1 MRGVKASLLATLALG
16 TSLLLAG
23 CGGGGTGGINSTP
36 TPPSSPTPPPLP
48 TPTPTPAPTPTPTP
62 APSPTPTPTPSSYDT
77 SEYRATVGAVSMNA
91 LAAYNVGAT
100 GKGIGVGVIDSG
112 VDLQSQ
118 EFGTR
123 ISSASQDVA
132 GNASIDD
139 EGGHGTAVAFTLA
152 GRRND
157 AGTHG
162 VAFDATLIVLRAD
175 RPGTCATETTDD
187 EDSGCK
193 FGTDAITRGLDAA
206 RTAGAKVVNISLGGS
221 EMPQSLK
228 DAVGR
233 ATAAGLVVVIAAGND
248 GSASPDAFTN
258 VASEALGRNQVI
270 IAGSV
275 GAGDAISTFSD
286 RAGDSATHF
295 LTAVGESVR
304 APDQTDTPY
313 LWSGTSFA
321 APQISGA
328 VALLAQAFPNL
339 TGAQIV
345 DILFKSARDA
355 GAPGVDAVYGN
366 GVLDLTRA
374 FKPLGGTTVAGSKAA
389 VSTIGNG
396 TLSAPMGDAVQ
407 GELGAVILDGY
418 SRAFAIDLAKTIARR
433 SPERSLG
440 SALQSNFRTVAVAQG
455 GMTVSMTLAP
465 RANGDVAL
473 DRTSLS
479 RADATSA
486 RAIAGMVT
494 QRLGST
500 LSFGFGFA
508 QGSSALSAQLSGQSE
523 PAFLI
528 ATTGGMGFDS
538 NVRASSAMR
547 QSIAGFGFTAGIE
560 NGDVLSQRDGDLRL
574 RDRWQRSGYN
584 RASLA
589 IDRRFGSV
597 STMVSATRMDER
609 DTVLGAR
616 FDAALGATRAVTWFV
631 DTKARFDAGNGWSLG
646 GSMRQ
651 GWTQAAVRG
660 GLSGDGLVR
669 TNAFAADIGKNGVFG
684 RDTLGLRVAQP
695 LRVASG
701 GIDLGLPT
709 YFDYASNTVTD
720 WTTQRLNLAPQG
732 RELDVEMRYG
742 VPAFGGGLD
751 TNLFWRRD
759 PGNFAALPNDYG
771 MAMRYSLGF

>member
-1 MRGVKASLLATLALG
+1 MYGVRAGLLRSAALG
-16 TSLLLAG
+16 TTVLLAA
-23 CGGGGTGGINSTP
+23 CGGGGGGGINSTP
-36 TPPSSPTPPPLP
+36 TPPAAPSPTPTPAP

-62 APSPTPTPTPSSYDT
+62 TPAPSTNDT
-77 SEYRATVGAVSMNA
+77 AEYRATVAAVSMNA

-100 GKGIGVGVIDSG
+100 GRGVNVGVIDSG
-112 VDLQSQ
+112 IDLQSQ
-118 EFGTR
+118 EFGSR
-123 ISSASQDVA
+123 VSSASQDVA

-139 EGGHGTAVAFTLA
+139 EGGHGTAVAFALA
-152 GRRND
+152 GRRNG
-157 AGTHG
+157 AGSHG

-175 RPGTCATETTDD
+175 RPGTCATASKDD
-187 EDSGCK
+187 EDTGCK
-193 FGTDAITRGLDAA
+193 FPTDAITRGLDAA

-221 EMPQSLK
+221 DMPQSLK
-228 DAVGR
+228 DAIGR
-233 ATAAGLVVVIAAGND
+233 ATAAGIVVVIAAGND
-248 GSASPDAFTN
+248 GSVNPDPFTN
-258 VASEALGRNQVI
+258 VASEAQARNQVI

-275 GAGDAISTFSD
+275 GSTDGISTFSD
-286 RAGDSATHF
+286 RAGTSAAHF

-304 APDQTDTPY
+304 APDATDTPY

-328 VALLAQAFPNL
+328 IALLAQAFPNL

-374 FKPLGGTTVAGSKAA
+374 FQPLGATSVAGSKAV
-389 VSTIGNG
+389 VSTTGNA
-396 TLSAPMGDAVQ
+396 TLSAPMGDAAQ

-433 SPERSLG
+433 SPERSLAG
-440 SALQSNFRTVAVAQG
+440 ALQSRFRTVALAQG

-465 RANGDVAL
+465 RPNGDIAL

-479 RADATSA
+479 TADATSA

-494 QRLGST
+494 QKLGST

-508 QGSSALSAQLSGQSE
+508 QGSAALSAQLSGQSE

-528 ATTGGMGFDS
+528 ANTGGLGFDS
-538 NVRASSAMR
+538 NTRASSAMR
-547 QSIAGFGFTAGIE
+547 QSVGGFGFTAGIE
-560 NGDVLSQRDGDLRL
+560 NGDVLTQRDGDLRM

-584 RASLA
+584 RASLTV
-589 IDRRFGSV
+589 DRRFGAL
-597 STMVSATRMDER
+597 STMVAATRMDER

-616 FDAALGATRAVTWFV
+616 FDAALGATRAATWFV
-631 DTKARFDAGNGWSLG
+631 DTKARFDAGSGWSIG

-651 GWTQAAVRG
+651 GWTRAAVRG

-669 TNAFAADIGKNGVFG
+669 TNAFAADIGKDGVFAH
-684 RDTLGLRVAQP
+684 DSIGLRIAQP
-695 LRVASG
+695 LRVARG

-732 RELDVEMRYG
+732 RELDVELRYG

-751 TNLFWRRD
+751 TNLFYRRD
-759 PGNFAALPNDYG
+759 PGNFAALSNDYG

>member
-1 MRGVKASLLATLALG
+1 MRRIKADLLRSAPVATG
-16 TSLLLAG
+16 LLLAA
-23 CGGGGTGGINSTP
+23 CGGGGGGINSTP
-36 TPPSSPTPPPLP
+36 TPPSVTIPAPTPP
-48 TPTPTPAPTPTPTP
+48 PAPTPTPTP
-62 APSPTPTPTPSSYDT
+62 SSNDT
-77 SEYRATVGAVSMNA
+77 TEYRATVGAVSMNA
-91 LAAYNVGAT
+91 LAAYTVGAT
-100 GKGIGVGVIDSG
+100 GKGVGVGVIDSG
-112 VDLQSQ
+112 IDLQSQ
-118 EFGTR
+118 EFGSR

-132 GNASIDD
+132 GNTSIDD

-152 GRRND
+152 GRRNGT
-157 AGTHG
+157 GTHG

-175 RPGTCATETTDD
+175 RPGTCATASKDD

-193 FGTDAITRGLDAA
+193 FGTDAIAKGLDAA
-206 RTAGAKVVNISLGGS
+206 RVAGAKVVNISLGGS
-221 EMPQSLK
+221 DMPQSLK

-248 GSASPDAFTN
+248 GSTNPDPFTN
-258 VASEALGRNQVI
+258 VASEAQGRSQVI

-275 GAGDAISTFSD
+275 GAGDGISSFSD
-286 RAGDSATHF
+286 RAGTGAAHF

-304 APDQTDTPY
+304 APDQTDTAY

-345 DILFKSARDA
+345 DILFRSARDV
-355 GAPGVDAVYGN
+355 GAPGVDSVYGN

-374 FKPLGGTTVAGSKAA
+374 FQPLGATSMAGSKAV
-389 VSTIGNG
+389 VSTSGNA

-418 SRAFAIDLAKTIARR
+418 SRPFAIDLAKTIARR

-440 SALQSNFRTVAVAQG
+440 GALQSRFRTVALAQG

-479 RADATSA
+479 TTDATSA

-494 QRLGST
+494 QRLGGN

-508 QGSSALSAQLSGQSE
+508 QGSGALSAQLSGQSE

-528 ATTGGMGFDS
+528 ANTGGMGFDS
-538 NVRASSAMR
+538 TTRASSAMR
-547 QSIAGFGFTAGIE
+547 QSVAGFGFTAGIE
-560 NGDVLSQRDGDLRL
+560 NGDVLTQRGGDVRL
-574 RDRWQRSGYN
+574 RDRWQRSAYT
-584 RASLA
+584 RALLTV
-589 IDRRFGSV
+589 DRRFGRI
-597 STMVSATRMDER
+597 STMISATRMDER

-616 FDAALGATRAVTWFV
+616 FDAALGATRAATWFV
-631 DTKARFDAGNGWSLG
+631 DAKTRFDAGAGWSVG
-646 GSMRQ
+646 GSMRK
-651 GWTQAAVRG
+651 GWTRALVRG
-660 GLSGDGLVR
+660 GLDGDGLIR
-669 TNAFAADIGKNGVFG
+669 TTAFAADICKDGVFG
-684 RDTLGLRVAQP
+684 RDSLGLRIAQP
-695 LRVASG
+695 LRVARG
-701 GIDLGLPT
+701 GVDLRLPT
-709 YFDYASNTVTD
+709 YFDYTSGTVTD

-732 RELDVEMRYG
+732 RELDVELRYG
-742 VPAFGGGLD
+742 LAAFGGGLD

-759 PGNFAALPNDYG
+759 PGNIAALPDDHG
-771 MAMRYSLGF
+771 MAVRYSLGF

>member
-1 MRGVKASLLATLALG
+1 MRRFKAGLLRSAPIATG
-16 TSLLLAG
+16 LLLAG
-23 CGGGGTGGINSTP
+23 CGGGGGGGINSTP
-36 TPPSSPTPPPLP
+36 TPPAATIPAPTP
-48 TPTPTPAPTPTPTP
+48 TPTPTPAPTP
-62 APSPTPTPTPSSYDT
+62 APTPTPSSYDT
-77 SEYRATVGAVSMNA
+77 TEYRATVGAVSMNA
-91 LAAYNVGAT
+91 LAAYRVGAT

-112 VDLQSQ
+112 IDLQSQ

-123 ISSASQDVA
+123 VASTSQDVA
-132 GNASIDD
+132 GNSSIDD

-162 VAFDATLIVLRAD
+162 VAFDSTLIVLRAD
-175 RPGTCATETTDD
+175 RPGTCATASKDD

-193 FGTDAITRGLDAA
+193 FSTDAITRGLDAA

-221 EMPQSLK
+221 DMPQSLK

-248 GSASPDAFTN
+248 GSTNPDPFTT
-258 VASEALGRNQVI
+258 VASEAQGRNQVI

-275 GAGDAISTFSD
+275 GAGDGISSFSD
-286 RAGDSATHF
+286 RAGSGAAHF

-304 APDQTDTPY
+304 APDETDTAA

-328 VALLAQAFPNL
+328 VALLAQAFPNI

-355 GAPGVDAVYGN
+355 GAPGVDSVYGN

-374 FKPLGGTTVAGSKAA
+374 FQPLGTTSVAGSKAV
-389 VSTIGNG
+389 VSTTSNAV
-396 TLSAPMGDAVQ
+396 LSAPMGDATQ

-433 SPERSLG
+433 SPDRSLG
-440 SALQSNFRTVAVAQG
+440 SALQSRLRNVALAQG

-465 RANGDVAL
+465 RGNGDVAL
-473 DRTSLS
+473 DRTTLS
-479 RADATSA
+479 TADATSA

-508 QGSSALSAQLSGQSE
+508 QGSGTLSAQLSGQSE

-528 ATTGGMGFDS
+528 ASTGNMRFDS
-538 NVRASSAMR
+538 TTRASSAIR
-547 QSIAGFGFTAGIE
+547 QSVGGFGFTAGLE
-560 NGDVLSQRDGDLRL
+560 TGDVLTQRDSTLQL
-574 RDRWQRSGYN
+574 RDRWQRSGYT

-589 IDRRFGSV
+589 VDRRFGALA
-597 STMVSATRMDER
+597 TMISAMRMDER

-616 FDAALGATRAVTWFV
+616 FDAALGATRAATWFV
-631 DTKARFDAGNGWSLG
+631 DTKARFDAGAGWSLG

-651 GWTQAAVRG
+651 GWTHAAVRG
-660 GLSGDGLVR
+660 GLDGDGLVR
-669 TNAFAADIGKNGVFG
+669 TTAFAADIGKDGVFG
-684 RDTLGLRVAQP
+684 HDSLGLRIAQP
-695 LRVASG
+695 LRVARG
-701 GIDLGLPT
+701 GVDLRLPT
-709 YFDYASNTVTD
+709 YFDYTSGAVTD

-732 RELDVEMRYG
+732 RELDVELRYG
-742 VPAFGGGLD
+742 LPAFGGGLD

-759 PGNFAALPNDYG
+759 PGNVAALPNDYG

>member
-1 MRGVKASLLATLALG
+1 MRGFKASLLGALAFG

-23 CGGGGTGGINSTP
+23 CGGGGTGGINTTP
-36 TPPSSPTPPPLP
+36 APPSSPTPPPLP
-48 TPTPTPAPTPTPTP
+48 TPAPTP
-62 APSPTPTPTPSSYDT
+62 APSPTPTPSSYDT
-77 SEYRATVGAVSMNA
+77 SEYRATVGAVSTNA
-91 LAAYNVGAT
+91 LAAYTVGAT

-112 VDLQSQ
+112 IDLQSQ
-118 EFGTR
+118 EFGSR

-132 GNASIDD
+132 GNTSIDD

-175 RPGTCATETTDD
+175 SPGTCATETTED
-187 EDSGCK
+187 EDSPCK
-193 FGTDAITRGLDAA
+193 FGTDAITRGVDAA
-206 RTAGAKVVNISLGGS
+206 RAAGAKVVNISLGGS
-221 EMPQSLK
+221 AMPQSLK
-228 DAVGR
+228 DAIGR
-233 ATAAGLVVVIAAGND
+233 ATTAGLVVVIAAGND
-248 GSASPDAFTN
+248 GSADPDPFTN
-258 VASEALGRNQVI
+258 VASETQARNQVI

-286 RAGDSATHF
+286 RAGSGAAHF

-304 APDQTDTPY
+304 APDQTDTAY

-339 TGAQIV
+339 SGAQIV

-374 FKPLGGTTVAGSKAA
+374 FQPLGGTTVAGSKAT
-389 VSTIGNG
+389 VSTTGNA

-440 SALQSNFRTVAVAQG
+440 GALQSNFRTVALAQG
-455 GMTVSMTLAP
+455 DMTVSMTLAP
-465 RANGDVAL
+465 RPNGDVAL

-508 QGSSALSAQLSGQSE
+508 QGSNALGAQLSGQSE

-528 ATTGGMGFDS
+528 ANTGGMGFDS
-538 NVRASSAMR
+538 STRASSAMR

-589 IDRRFGSV
+589 IDRRFGGL

-616 FDAALGATRAVTWFV
+616 FDAALGATRAATWFV
-631 DTKARFDAGNGWSLG
+631 DAKARFDAGNGWSLG

-651 GWTQAAVRG
+651 GWTRAAVRG

-669 TNAFAADIGKNGVFG
+669 TNAFAADIGKDGVLG
-684 RDTLGLRVAQP
+684 HDSLGLRVAQP
-695 LRVASG
+695 LRVARG

-709 YFDYASNTVTD
+709 YFDYTSNTVTD

>member
-1 MRGVKASLLATLALG
+1 MRRIKADLLRSATLATG
-16 TSLLLAG
+16 FLLAA
-23 CGGGGTGGINSTP
+23 CGGGGGGGINSTP
-36 TPPSSPTPPPLP
+36 TLPAAIVP

-62 APSPTPTPTPSSYDT
+62 TPTPAPTPTPSSNDT
-77 SEYRATVGAVSMNA
+77 AEYRATVGAVSMNA

-100 GKGIGVGVIDSG
+100 GKGVNVGVIDSG
-112 VDLQSQ
+112 IDLQSQ

-123 ISSASQDVA
+123 VSSASQDVA

-139 EGGHGTAVAFTLA
+139 EGGHGTAVAFALA
-152 GRRND
+152 GRRNG
-157 AGTHG
+157 AGSHG

-175 RPGTCATETTDD
+175 RPGTCATASKDD

-206 RTAGAKVVNISLGGS
+206 RVAGAKVVNISLGGS
-221 EMPQSLK
+221 DMPQSLK

-248 GSASPDAFTN
+248 GSANPDPFTN
-258 VASEALGRNQVI
+258 VANEAQGRNQVI

-286 RAGDSATHF
+286 RAGSGAAHF

-304 APDQTDTPY
+304 APDQTDTAY

-374 FKPLGGTTVAGSKAA
+374 FQPIGTTSVAGSKAI
-389 VSTIGNG
+389 VSTTTNA
-396 TLSAPMGDAVQ
+396 TLSAPMGDATQ

-440 SALQSNFRTVAVAQG
+440 GALQSRFRTVALAQG

-465 RANGDVAL
+465 RANGDVAV
-473 DRTSLS
+473 DRTTLS
-479 RADATSA
+479 TADATSA

-494 QRLGST
+494 QTLGST

-508 QGSSALSAQLSGQSE
+508 QGSGALSAQLSGQSE

-528 ATTGGMGFDS
+528 ANTGGLGFDS
-538 NVRASSAMR
+538 TTRASSAMR

-560 NGDVLSQRDGDLRL
+560 SGDVLSQRDGDLRL
-574 RDRWQRSGYN
+574 RDRWQRSGYT
-584 RASLA
+584 RISLA
-589 IDRRFGSV
+589 VDRRFGGL

-616 FDAALGATRAVTWFV
+616 FDAALGATRAATWFV
-631 DTKARFDAGNGWSLG
+631 DAKARFDAGAGWSIG

-660 GLSGDGLVR
+660 GLGGDGLIR
-669 TNAFAADIGKNGVFG
+669 TDAFAADVGKDGIFG
-684 RDTLGLRVAQP
+684 HDSLGLRIAQP
-695 LRVASG
+695 LRVARG
-701 GIDLGLPT
+701 GVDLRLPT
-709 YFDYASNTVTD
+709 YFEYASGTVTD

-732 RELDVEMRYG
+732 RELDVELHYG
-742 VPAFGGGLD
+742 RPAFGGGLD
-751 TNLFWRRD
+751 TNLFYRRD

>member
-1 MRGVKASLLATLALG
+1 MRHIKAGLLRSASVATGLFLA
-16 TSLLLAG
+16 A
-23 CGGGGTGGINSTP
+23 CGGGGGGGINSTP
-36 TPPSSPTPPPLP
+36 TPPSAAVPAPTPTP
-48 TPTPTPAPTPTPTP
+48 TPTPTPAP
-62 APSPTPTPTPSSYDT
+62 APTPTPTASNDT
-77 SEYRATVGAVSMNA
+77 AEYRATVGAVSMNA

-112 VDLQSQ
+112 IDLQSQ

-123 ISSASQDVA
+123 ISSASQAVA
-132 GNASIDD
+132 GNSSIDD

-152 GRRND
+152 GRRNG

-162 VAFDATLIVLRAD
+162 VAFDSTLIVLRAD
-175 RPGTCATETTDD
+175 RPGTCATAAKDD
-187 EDSGCK
+187 AESGCK
-193 FGTDAITRGLDAA
+193 FGTDAITKGLDAA
-206 RTAGAKVVNISLGGS
+206 RVAGAKVVNISLGGS
-221 EMPQSLK
+221 DMPQSLK

-248 GSASPDAFTN
+248 GSTNPDPFTN
-258 VASEALGRNQVI
+258 VASEAQGRNQVI

-275 GAGDAISTFSD
+275 GAGDGISSFSD
-286 RAGDSATHF
+286 RAGTGAAHF

-304 APDQTDTPY
+304 APDQTDTAA

-374 FKPLGGTTVAGSKAA
+374 FQPLGTTSVAGSKSV
-389 VSTIGNG
+389 VSTTSNA
-396 TLSAPMGDAVQ
+396 TLSAPMGDATQ

-433 SPERSLG
+433 SPDRSLG
-440 SALQSNFRTVAVAQG
+440 SALQSRFRNVALAQG

-465 RANGDVAL
+465 RSNGDVAL
-473 DRTSLS
+473 DRTALS
-479 RADATSA
+479 TADATGA

-494 QRLGST
+494 QKLGST
-500 LSFGFGFA
+500 LSFGVGFA
-508 QGSSALSAQLSGQSE
+508 QGSGALGAQLSGQSE

-528 ATTGGMGFDS
+528 ANTGSMGFDS
-538 NVRASSAMR
+538 TTRASSAIR
-547 QSIAGFGFTAGIE
+547 RSLGGFGFTAGLE
-560 NGDVLSQRDGDLRL
+560 TGDVLTQRDGELRL
-574 RDRWQRSGYN
+574 RDRWQRSSYT
-584 RASLA
+584 RTSLTV
-589 IDRRFGSV
+589 DRRFGALA
-597 STMVSATRMDER
+597 TMLSATRMDER

-616 FDAALGATRAVTWFV
+616 FDAALGATRAATWFV
-631 DTKARFDAGNGWSLG
+631 DTKARFDAGRGWSVG

-651 GWTQAAVRG
+651 GWTRAAVRG
-660 GLSGDGLVR
+660 GLAGDGLVR
-669 TNAFAADIGKNGVFG
+669 TTAFAADIGKDGVFG
-684 RDTLGLRVAQP
+684 HDSLGLRIAQP
-695 LRVASG
+695 LRVARG
-701 GIDLGLPT
+701 GVDLRLPT
-709 YFDYASNTVTD
+709 YFDYASDTVTD

-732 RELDVEMRYG
+732 RELDVELRYAL
-742 VPAFGGGLD
+742 PAFGGGLD
-751 TNLFWRRD
+751 TNLFFRRD
-759 PGNFAALPNDYG
+759 PGNIAALPDDHG
-771 MAMRYSLGF
+771 MAVRYSLGF

>member
-1 MRGVKASLLATLALG
+1 MRRFKAGLLRSAPIAAG
-16 TSLLLAG
+16 LLLAG
-23 CGGGGTGGINSTP
+23 CGGGGGGINSTP
-36 TPPSSPTPPPLP
+36 TPPSATIPAPTP
-48 TPTPTPAPTPTPTP
+48 TPTPTPAPAP
-62 APSPTPTPTPSSYDT
+62 APTPTPSSYDT
-77 SEYRATVGAVSMNA
+77 AEYRATVGAVSMNA
-91 LAAYNVGAT
+91 LAAYRVGAT

-112 VDLQSQ
+112 IDLQSQ

-123 ISSASQDVA
+123 VSSASQAVA
-132 GNASIDD
+132 GNSSIDD

-162 VAFDATLIVLRAD
+162 VAFDSTLIVMRAD
-175 RPGTCATETTDD
+175 RPGTCATASKDD

-221 EMPQSLK
+221 DMPQSLK

-248 GSASPDAFTN
+248 GSTNPDPFTN
-258 VASEALGRNQVI
+258 VASEAQGRNQVI

-275 GAGDAISTFSD
+275 GAGDGISSFSD
-286 RAGDSATHF
+286 RAGTGAAHF

-304 APDQTDTPY
+304 APDQTDTAA

-345 DILFKSARDA
+345 DVLFKSARDA

-374 FKPLGGTTVAGSKAA
+374 FQPLGTTSVAGSKAV
-389 VSTIGNG
+389 VSTTSNA
-396 TLSAPMGDAVQ
+396 TLSAPMGDATQ

-433 SPERSLG
+433 SPDRSLG
-440 SALQSNFRTVAVAQG
+440 SALQSRFRNVALAQR

-465 RANGDVAL
+465 RSNGDVAL
-473 DRTSLS
+473 DRTTLS
-479 RADATSA
+479 TTDATSA

-494 QRLGST
+494 QKLGST

-508 QGSSALSAQLSGQSE
+508 QGSGTLSAQLSGQSE

-528 ATTGGMGFDS
+528 ASTGNMGFDS
-538 NVRASSAMR
+538 TTRASSAIR
-547 QSIAGFGFTAGIE
+547 QSVGGFGFTAGLE
-560 NGDVLSQRDGDLRL
+560 NGDVLTQRDSTLQL
-574 RDRWQRSGYN
+574 RDRWQRSGYT

-589 IDRRFGSV
+589 VDRRFGALA
-597 STMVSATRMDER
+597 TMISATRMDER

-616 FDAALGATRAVTWFV
+616 FDAALGATRAATWFV
-631 DTKARFDAGNGWSLG
+631 DTKARFDAGSGWSLG

-660 GLSGDGLVR
+660 GLAGDGLVR
-669 TNAFAADIGKNGVFG
+669 TTAFAADIGKDGVFG
-684 RDTLGLRVAQP
+684 HDSLGFRIAQP
-695 LRVASG
+695 LRVARG
-701 GIDLGLPT
+701 GVDLRLPT
-709 YFDYASNTVTD
+709 YFDYTSGTVTD

-732 RELDVEMRYG
+732 RELDVELRYG
-742 VPAFGGGLD
+742 LPAFGGGLD
-751 TNLFWRRD
+751 TNLFFRRD
-759 PGNFAALPNDYG
+759 PGNVAALPNDYG
-771 MAMRYSLGF
+771 MAMRYSVGF

>member
-1 MRGVKASLLATLALG
+1 MRRIKADLLRSATLATG
-16 TSLLLAG
+16 LLLAA
-23 CGGGGTGGINSTP
+23 CGGGGGGGINSTP
-36 TPPSSPTPPPLP
+36 TPPAAP

-62 APSPTPTPTPSSYDT
+62 TPAPTPTPTPTPSSNDT
-77 SEYRATVGAVSMNA
+77 SEYRSTVGAVSMNA

-112 VDLQSQ
+112 IDLQSQ

-123 ISSASQDVA
+123 VSSASQDVA

-139 EGGHGTAVAFTLA
+139 ESGHGTAVAFALA
-152 GRRND
+152 GRRNG
-157 AGTHG
+157 AGSHG
-162 VAFDATLIVLRAD
+162 VAFDATLVVLRAD
-175 RPGTCATETTDD
+175 RPGTCATAAKDD
-187 EDSGCK
+187 EDTGCK
-193 FGTDAITRGLDAA
+193 FGTDAITRGLDVA

-228 DAVGR
+228 DAIGR

-248 GSASPDAFTN
+248 GSVNPDPFTN
-258 VASEALGRNQVI
+258 VAGEAQGRNQVI

-275 GAGDAISTFSD
+275 GSADGISTFSD
-286 RAGDSATHF
+286 RAGTGAAHF
-295 LTAVGESVR
+295 LTAVGEGVR
-304 APDQTDTPY
+304 APDATDTAY
-313 LWSGTSFA
+313 FWSGTSFA

-345 DILFKSARDA
+345 DILFKSARDV
-355 GAPGVDAVYGN
+355 GAPGIDAVYGN

-374 FKPLGGTTVAGSKAA
+374 FKPLGATSVAGSKAV
-389 VSTIGNG
+389 VSTSENA
-396 TLSAPMGDAVQ
+396 TLSAPMGDAAQ

-418 SRAFAIDLAKTIARR
+418 NRAFAIDLAKTIARR

-440 SALQSNFRTVAVAQG
+440 GALQSRFRNVALAQG

-473 DRTSLS
+473 DRTALS
-479 RADATSA
+479 SADATSA

-494 QRLGST
+494 QKLGST

-508 QGSSALSAQLSGQSE
+508 QGSGALSAQLSGQSE

-528 ATTGGMGFDS
+528 ANTGGMGFDS
-538 NVRASSAMR
+538 STRASSAMR
-547 QSIAGFGFTAGIE
+547 QSVAGFGFTAGIE
-560 NGDVLSQRDGDLRL
+560 NGDVLTQRDGGDGGGVRL
-574 RDRWQRSGYN
+574 RDRWRRSGYT
-584 RASLA
+584 RASLTM
-589 IDRRFGSV
+589 DRRFGAL
-597 STMVSATRMDER
+597 STMVAATRMDER

-616 FDAALGATRAVTWFV
+616 FDAALGAARAATWFV
-631 DTKARFDAGNGWSLG
+631 DTKARFDAGAGWSIG

-660 GLSGDGLVR
+660 GLSGNGLVR
-669 TNAFAADIGKNGVFG
+669 TNAFAADIGKDGVFG
-684 RDTLGLRVAQP
+684 HDTVGLRIAQP
-695 LRVASG
+695 LRVARG

-709 YFDYASNTVTD
+709 YFDYISNTVTD

-742 VPAFGGGLD
+742 VPALGGGLD
-751 TNLFWRRD
+751 TNLFFRRD

>member
-1 MRGVKASLLATLALG
+1 
-16 TSLLLAG
+16 
-23 CGGGGTGGINSTP
+23 
-36 TPPSSPTPPPLP
+36 
-48 TPTPTPAPTPTPTP
+48 
-62 APSPTPTPTPSSYDT
+62 
-77 SEYRATVGAVSMNA
+77 MNA
-91 LAAYNVGAT
+91 LAAYTVGAT

-112 VDLQSQ
+112 IDLQSQ
-118 EFGTR
+118 EFGSR

-132 GNASIDD
+132 GNTSIDD

-152 GRRND
+152 GRRNGT
-157 AGTHG
+157 GTHG

-175 RPGTCATETTDD
+175 RPGTCATASKDD

-193 FGTDAITRGLDAA
+193 FGTDAIAKGLDAA
-206 RTAGAKVVNISLGGS
+206 RVAGAKVVNISLGGS
-221 EMPQSLK
+221 DMPQSLK

-248 GSASPDAFTN
+248 GSTNPDPFTN
-258 VASEALGRNQVI
+258 VASEAQGRNQVI
-270 IAGSV
+270 IAGSI
-275 GAGDAISTFSD
+275 GAGDGISSFSD
-286 RAGDSATHF
+286 RAGTGAAHF

-304 APDQTDTPY
+304 APDQTDTAY

-345 DILFKSARDA
+345 DILFKSARDV
-355 GAPGVDAVYGN
+355 GAPGVDSVYGN

-374 FKPLGGTTVAGSKAA
+374 FQPLGATSMAGSKAV
-389 VSTIGNG
+389 VSTSGNA

-418 SRAFAIDLAKTIARR
+418 SRPFAIDLAKTIARR

-440 SALQSNFRTVAVAQG
+440 GALQSRFRTVALAQG

-465 RANGDVAL
+465 RANGDVVL

-479 RADATSA
+479 ATDATSA

-494 QRLGST
+494 QRLGGN

-508 QGSSALSAQLSGQSE
+508 QGSGALSAQLSNQSE

-528 ATTGGMGFDS
+528 ANTGGIGFDS
-538 NVRASSAMR
+538 TTRASSAMR
-547 QSIAGFGFTAGIE
+547 QSVAGFGFTAGIE
-560 NGDVLSQRDGDLRL
+560 NGDVLTQRGGDVRL
-574 RDRWQRSGYN
+574 RDRWQRSAYT
-584 RASLA
+584 RASLTV
-589 IDRRFGSV
+589 DRRFGRV
-597 STMVSATRMDER
+597 STMISATRMDER

-616 FDAALGATRAVTWFV
+616 FDAALGATRAATWFV
-631 DTKARFDAGNGWSLG
+631 DAKTRFDAGAGWSVG
-646 GSMRQ
+646 GSMRK
-651 GWTQAAVRG
+651 GWTRALVRSG
-660 GLSGDGLVR
+660 FDGDGLIR
-669 TNAFAADIGKNGVFG
+669 TTAFAADIGKDGVFG
-684 RDTLGLRVAQP
+684 RDSLGLRIAQP
-695 LRVASG
+695 LRVARG
-701 GIDLGLPT
+701 GVDLRLPT
-709 YFDYASNTVTD
+709 YFDYSSGTVTD

-732 RELDVEMRYG
+732 RELDVELRYG
-742 VPAFGGGLD
+742 LPAFGGGLD

-759 PGNFAALPNDYG
+759 PGNIAALPDDHG
-771 MAMRYSLGF
+771 MAVRYSLGF

>member
-1 MRGVKASLLATLALG
+1 MYGVKAGLMRSAALGTLSLLAA
-16 TSLLLAG
+16 
-23 CGGGGTGGINSTP
+23 CGGGGGGINSTP
-36 TPPSSPTPPPLP
+36 APPTAVAPTPTP
-48 TPTPTPAPTPTPTP
+48 TPTPTPAP
-62 APSPTPTPTPSSYDT
+62 APTPTPTPSTSDT

-91 LAAYNVGAT
+91 LAAYTVGAT
-100 GKGIGVGVIDSG
+100 GRGVGVGVIDSG
-112 VDLQSQ
+112 IDLQSQ

-123 ISSASQDVA
+123 ISSASQSVA
-132 GNASIDD
+132 GNDTIDD

-152 GRRND
+152 GRRNG
-157 AGTHG
+157 AGSQG

-175 RPGTCATETTDD
+175 RPGSCATATKDD
-187 EDSGCK
+187 ESTGCK
-193 FGTDAITRGLDAA
+193 FGTDAIGRGVDAA
-206 RTAGAKVVNISLGGS
+206 RVAGAKVVNISLGGS

-228 DAVGR
+228 DAIGR

-248 GSASPDAFTN
+248 GSANPDPFTN
-258 VASEALGRNQVI
+258 VAGEAVARNQVI

-286 RAGDSATHF
+286 RAGTGAAHF

-304 APDQTDTPY
+304 APDQTDTAY

-345 DILFKSARDA
+345 DILFRSARDA
-355 GAPGVDAVYGN
+355 GAAGVDAVYGN

-374 FKPLGGTTVAGSKAA
+374 FQPLGATSVAGSKVA
-389 VSTIGNG
+389 VSVTSNAA
-396 TLSAPMGDAVQ
+396 LSAPMGDAAQ

-418 SRAFAIDLAKTIARR
+418 SRAFAIDLARTIARR
-433 SPERSLG
+433 SPDRTLG
-440 SALQSNFRTVAVAQG
+440 GALQSRFRTVALAQG

-473 DRTSLS
+473 DRTALS
-479 RADATSA
+479 SADATSA

-494 QRLGST
+494 QKLGST

-508 QGSSALSAQLSGQSE
+508 QGSGALSAQLSGQSE

-528 ATTGGMGFDS
+528 ANTGGMGFDA
-538 NVRASSAMR
+538 NTRAASAMR
-547 QSIAGFGFTAGIE
+547 QSFGGFGFTAGIE
-560 NGDVLSQRDGDLRL
+560 NGDVLSQRNDARL

-589 IDRRFGSV
+589 IDRRFGALAA
-597 STMVSATRMDER
+597 MVSATRMDER

-616 FDAALGATRAVTWFV
+616 FDAALGATRAATWFV
-631 DTKARFDAGNGWSLG
+631 GTKARFDAGAGWSIG

-651 GWTQAAVRG
+651 GWTRAAVRG

-684 RDTLGLRVAQP
+684 HDSVGFRMAQP
-695 LRVASG
+695 LRVAHG

-709 YFDYASNTVTD
+709 YFDYTSGSVTD

-732 RELDVEMRYG
+732 RELDVELRYG

-751 TNLFWRRD
+751 TNLFFRRD

>member
-1 MRGVKASLLATLALG
+1 MRGVKASLLATLAFG

-112 VDLQSQ
+112 IDLQSQ

-275 GAGDAISTFSD
+275 GAGDTISTFSD

-304 APDQTDTPY
+304 APDQADTPF

-374 FKPLGGTTVAGSKAA
+374 FQPLGGTTVAGSKAA

-508 QGSSALSAQLSGQSE
+508 QGSGALSAQLSGQSE

-560 NGDVLSQRDGDLRL
+560 NGDVLSQRDGELRL

-684 RDTLGLRVAQP
+684 HDTLGLRVAQP

>member
-1 MRGVKASLLATLALG
+1 MRGTKAGLLRTAAVASG
-16 TSLLLAG
+16 LLLAA
-23 CGGGGTGGINSTP
+23 CGGGGGGGINSTP
-36 TPPSSPTPPPLP
+36 APPTVSTPTPTPLP
-48 TPTPTPAPTPTPTP
+48 TPAPSPAPTPAPTPTPTP
-62 APSPTPTPTPSSYDT
+62 SSNDT

-100 GKGIGVGVIDSG
+100 GRGIGVGVIDSG
-112 VDLQSQ
+112 IDLQSQ

-123 ISSASQDVA
+123 VSSASQDVA
-132 GNASIDD
+132 GNSSIDD

-152 GRRND
+152 GRRNG
-157 AGTHG
+157 AGSHG

-175 RPGTCATETTDD
+175 RPGTCATASKDD
-187 EDSGCK
+187 DDSGCK
-193 FGTDAITRGLDAA
+193 FGTDAITRGVDAA

-228 DAVGR
+228 DAIGR

-248 GSASPDAFTN
+248 GSVNPDPFTN
-258 VASEALGRNQVI
+258 VAGEAQGRNQVI

-275 GAGDAISTFSD
+275 GASDGISTFSD
-286 RAGDSATHF
+286 RAGTGAAHF

-304 APDQTDTPY
+304 APDATDTAY

-345 DILFKSARDA
+345 DILFRSARDA

-374 FKPLGGTTVAGSKAA
+374 FQPLGTTSIAGSKAV
-389 VSTIGNG
+389 VSTISNAS
-396 TLSAPMGDAVQ
+396 LSAPMGDATQ

-440 SALQSNFRTVAVAQG
+440 SALQSRFRTVALAQG

-465 RANGDVAL
+465 RANGDIAL

-479 RADATSA
+479 SSDAISA

-494 QRLGST
+494 QKLGST

-528 ATTGGMGFDS
+528 ANPGGIGFDS
-538 NVRASSAMR
+538 TTRASSAMR
-547 QSIAGFGFTAGIE
+547 QSFGGFGFTFGIE
-560 NGDVLSQRDGDLRL
+560 NGDVVTQRDSDLRL

-584 RASLA
+584 RVSLA
-589 IDRRFGSV
+589 VDRRFGAL
-597 STMVSATRMDER
+597 STMVAATRMDER

-616 FDAALGATRAVTWFV
+616 FDAALGGTRAATWFV
-631 DTKARFDAGNGWSLG
+631 DTKARFDAGSGWSIG

-651 GWTQAAVRG
+651 GRTRAAVRG

-669 TNAFAADIGKNGVFG
+669 TNAFAADIGKDGVFG
-684 RDTLGLRVAQP
+684 HDTLGLRVAQP
-695 LRVASG
+695 LRVARG

-709 YFDYASNTVTD
+709 YYDYTSGTVTN

-732 RELDVEMRYG
+732 RELDVELRYG
-742 VPAFGGGLD
+742 VPALGGGLD
-751 TNLFWRRD
+751 TNLFFRRD

>member
-1 MRGVKASLLATLALG
+1 MRRIKADLLRSATMG
-16 TSLLLAG
+16 TGLLLAA
-23 CGGGGTGGINSTP
+23 CGGGGGGGINSTP
-36 TPPSSPTPPPLP
+36 TPPSTSLPTPAPTP
-48 TPTPTPAPTPTPTP
+48 TPTPTPAPTPTP
-62 APSPTPTPTPSSYDT
+62 SSNDT
-77 SEYRATVGAVSMNA
+77 GEYRATVGAVSMNA

-112 VDLQSQ
+112 IDLQSQ

-123 ISSASQDVA
+123 ISSGSQDVA

-152 GRRND
+152 GRRNG
-157 AGTHG
+157 AGSQG

-175 RPGTCATETTDD
+175 RPGTCATASKDD
-187 EDSGCK
+187 ESTGCK
-193 FGTDAITRGLDAA
+193 FPTDAITRGVDAA
-206 RTAGAKVVNISLGGS
+206 RVAGAKVVNISLGGS

-228 DAVGR
+228 DAIGR
-233 ATAAGLVVVIAAGND
+233 ATSAGLVVVIAAGND
-248 GSASPDAFTN
+248 GSVNPDPFTN
-258 VASEALGRNQVI
+258 VAGDAQARNQVI

-275 GAGDAISTFSD
+275 GSSDGISSFSD
-286 RAGDSATHF
+286 RAGTGAAHF
-295 LTAVGESVR
+295 LTAIGENVR
-304 APDQTDTPY
+304 APDQNDTAY

-345 DILFKSARDA
+345 DILFKSARDV
-355 GAPGVDAVYGN
+355 GAPGIDSVYGN

-374 FKPLGGTTVAGSKAA
+374 FQPLGATLMAGSKAL
-389 VSTIGNG
+389 VSTSGNA
-396 TLSAPMGDAVQ
+396 TLSAAMGDAVQ

-418 SRAFAIDLAKTIARR
+418 SRAFAIDLAKTIAKR
-433 SPERSLG
+433 SPDRALG
-440 SALQSNFRTVAVAQG
+440 GALQSHLRTVALAQG
-455 GMTVSMTLAP
+455 NMTVSMTLAP
-465 RANGDVAL
+465 RSNGDVAL

-479 RADATSA
+479 RADASGA

-494 QRLGST
+494 QKLGST

-508 QGSSALSAQLSGQSE
+508 QGSGALSAQLSGQSE

-528 ATTGGMGFDS
+528 ANAGSMGFDS
-538 NVRASSAMR
+538 TTRASSAMR
-547 QSIAGFGFTAGIE
+547 QSFGGFGFTAGIE
-560 NGDVLSQRDGDLRL
+560 NGDVLTQRGDDLRL

-589 IDRRFGSV
+589 IDRRFGGLATIV
-597 STMVSATRMDER
+597 AATRMDER

-616 FDAALGATRAVTWFV
+616 FDAALGATRAATWFL
-631 DTKARFDAGNGWSLG
+631 DTKARFDAGAGWSIG

-651 GWTQAAVRG
+651 GWTRAAVRG

-669 TNAFAADIGKNGVFG
+669 TNAFAADIGKDGVFG
-684 RDTLGLRVAQP
+684 HDSIGLRIAQP
-695 LRVASG
+695 LRVARG

-709 YFDYASNTVTD
+709 YFDYISGSVTD

-732 RELDVEMRYG
+732 REVDVEARYG
-742 VPAFGGGLD
+742 MPVFGGGLD

>member
-1 MRGVKASLLATLALG
+1 MRGFKASLLGALAFG

-23 CGGGGTGGINSTP
+23 CGGGGTGGINTTP
-36 TPPSSPTPPPLP
+36 TPPSSPTPPPL
-48 TPTPTPAPTPTPTP
+48 PTP

-77 SEYRATVGAVSMNA
+77 SEYRATVGAVSMHA
-91 LAAYNVGAT
+91 LAAYTVGAT
-100 GKGIGVGVIDSG
+100 GKGIDVGVIDSG
-112 VDLQSQ
+112 IDLQSQ
-118 EFGTR
+118 EFGSR

-132 GNASIDD
+132 GNTSIDD

-175 RPGTCATETTDD
+175 SPGTCATETTED
-187 EDSGCK
+187 EDSPCK
-193 FGTDAITRGLDAA
+193 FGTDAITRGVDAA
-206 RTAGAKVVNISLGGS
+206 RAAGAKVVNISLGGS
-221 EMPQSLK
+221 AMPQSLK
-228 DAVGR
+228 DAIGR
-233 ATAAGLVVVIAAGND
+233 ATTAGLVVVIAAGND
-248 GSASPDAFTN
+248 GSADPDPFTN
-258 VASEALGRNQVI
+258 VASETQARNQVI

-286 RAGDSATHF
+286 RAGSGAAHF
-295 LTAVGESVR
+295 LTAVGENVR
-304 APDQTDTPY
+304 APDQTDTAY

-355 GAPGVDAVYGN
+355 GTPGVDAVYGN

-374 FKPLGGTTVAGSKAA
+374 FQPLGGTTVAGSKAT
-389 VSTIGNG
+389 VSTTGNA

-440 SALQSNFRTVAVAQG
+440 GALQSNFRTVALAQG

-465 RANGDVAL
+465 RPNGDVAL

-479 RADATSA
+479 RTDATSA

-508 QGSSALSAQLSGQSE
+508 QGSGALGAQLSGQSE

-528 ATTGGMGFDS
+528 ANTGGMGFDS
-538 NVRASSAMR
+538 STRASSAMR

-589 IDRRFGSV
+589 IDRRFGGL
-597 STMVSATRMDER
+597 STIVSATRMDER

-616 FDAALGATRAVTWFV
+616 FDAALGATRAATWFV
-631 DTKARFDAGNGWSLG
+631 DTKARFNAGNGWSLG

-651 GWTQAAVRG
+651 GWTRAAVRG

-669 TNAFAADIGKNGVFG
+669 TNAFAADIGKDGVLG
-684 RDTLGLRVAQP
+684 HDSLGLRVAQP
-695 LRVASG
+695 LRVARG

-709 YFDYASNTVTD
+709 YFDYTSNTVTD

-732 RELDVEMRYG
+732 RELDVELRYG